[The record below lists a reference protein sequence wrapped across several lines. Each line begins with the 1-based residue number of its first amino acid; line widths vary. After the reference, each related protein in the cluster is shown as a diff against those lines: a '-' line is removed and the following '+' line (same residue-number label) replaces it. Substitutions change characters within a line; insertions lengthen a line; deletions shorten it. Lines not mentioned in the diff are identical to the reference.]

1 MNMSEGSAGAR
12 GRARGPAR
20 RALRL
25 IGAQLRL
32 STLAALQYRVG
43 FWTEG
48 VLAVFWSLVGLVPLW
63 VAIDHRGEVVG
74 WSPWELMVLAGCFAV
89 LSGLFG
95 AFLQPALIESMNHI
109 RRGTLDHVLLRP
121 ADGLLLCLVAAFS
134 PWRLVELLFGAA
146 LIVVSLGQ
154 LGVVP
159 DLAALLTA
167 AGMGVASLACL
178 YGLGILTLCL
188 SFRALQLQN
197 LTFLFESLLDF
208 SRWPIGVFQGLLKAL
223 FTFEGGLDYIAWK
236 LVIPL
241 AVMTT
246 YPAAALTGRA
256 GASTLLGA
264 ALTGAALLIVARLTW
279 TVAIRQYTSASS

>member
-1 MNMSEGSAGAR
+1 MSERAA
-12 GRARGPAR
+12 RARDRARAPVR

-43 FWTEG
+43 FWSEG

-74 WSPWELMVLAGCFAV
+74 WGPWELMVLAGCFAA

-134 PWRLVELLFGAA
+134 PWRLVELLFGVA
-146 LIVVSLGQ
+146 LIIVSLAR

-159 DLAALLTA
+159 DAAALLTA
-167 AGMGVASLACL
+167 AGMGLASLACL

-188 SFRALQLQN
+188 SFRAMQLQN
-197 LTFLFESLLDF
+197 LTYLFESLLDF
-208 SRWPIGVFQGLLKAL
+208 SRWPIGVFQGALKAL
-223 FTFEGGLDYIAWK
+223 FTF
-236 LVIPL
+236 VIPL

-256 GASTLLGA
+256 GGSTLLGA
-264 ALTGAALLIVARLTW
+264 ALTGAALLIVARVTW
-279 TVAIRQYTSASS
+279 TLSLRQYTSASS